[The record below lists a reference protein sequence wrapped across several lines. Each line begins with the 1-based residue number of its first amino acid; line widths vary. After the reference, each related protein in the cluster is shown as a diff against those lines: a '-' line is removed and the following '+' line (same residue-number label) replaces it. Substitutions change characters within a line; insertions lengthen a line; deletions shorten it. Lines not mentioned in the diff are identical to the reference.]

1 MCVLLMSDL
10 ISVIKF
16 NKYLHIVKTILK
28 PGTELCGIFERTIN
42 NLPLNEEQIL
52 YSINPDSENEPAMKR
67 RSFRICLSVTNDIAT
82 DQRVNRI
89 ACSLQHFSDH
99 ITIVGRKRRNSL
111 KPANTGIRNRRF
123 SLLFNK
129 GPLFYACYNIRLFF
143 YLLFHRFDLL
153 VANDLDTLPANFLI
167 SKIKRTKL
175 VYDSHEYFTEVP
187 ELINRDFVRKFW
199 ERLEKIMVPEIKYS
213 YTVCDSIAEI
223 YQQKYDINMITIRN
237 LADCYLKFP
246 ASSEMKLS
254 DEDKRNLLDD
264 TKRKSSDVVN
274 GKPSDRKIILYQGSV
289 NKGRG
294 LELVIESMQYL
305 DDAVFRIIGDG
316 DILHDLESLVAGL
329 GLDSKVIFTGRIPPD
344 ELLQYT
350 VQADIGISLEE
361 NLGLNYYYALPNK
374 FFDYI
379 SANVPVVVSDFPEMG
394 SLVKK
399 YDIGIATSIRNARE
413 LALLFRSVLSDTES
427 IRKWKHNLRRAA
439 SELCWEKE
447 EKKLL
452 EFYGHIILP

>member
-1 MCVLLMSDL
+1 
-10 ISVIKF
+10 
-16 NKYLHIVKTILK
+16 
-28 PGTELCGIFERTIN
+28 
-42 NLPLNEEQIL
+42 
-52 YSINPDSENEPAMKR
+52 MKR
-67 RSFRICLSVTNDIAT
+67 RSLRICLSVTNDIAT

-89 ACSLQHFSDH
+89 AGSLQHFSDH

-111 KPANTGIRNRRF
+111 KPANTGIRFRRF

-129 GPLFYACYNIRLFF
+129 GALFYACYNIRLFF

-167 SKIKRTKL
+167 SKIKKTRL

-187 ELINRDFVRKFW
+187 ELVNRDFVRKFW

-223 YQQKYDINMITIRN
+223 YNQKYGINMITIRN
-237 LADCYLKFP
+237 LSDCDLKFP
-246 ASSEMKLS
+246 EAAGKEASNEA
-254 DEDKRNLLDD
+254 
-264 TKRKSSDVVN
+264 
-274 GKPSDRKIILYQGSV
+274 DRKIILYQGSV

-294 LELVIESMQYL
+294 LELVIDSMQYL
-305 DDAVFRIIGDG
+305 DNVVFRIIGDG
-316 DILHDLESLVAGL
+316 DILCDLKSHVAGL
-329 GLDSKVIFTGRIPPD
+329 GLESKVFFTGRMPPD
-344 ELLQYT
+344 ELVQYT
-350 VQADIGISLEE
+350 LQADIGISLEE

-374 FFDYI
+374 LFDYI
-379 SANVPVVVSDFPEMG
+379 SANIPVVVSDFPEMG

-399 YDIGIATSIRNARE
+399 YDIGIATNIRNARE
-413 LALLFRSVLSDTES
+413 LALLFRSMLEDTES
-427 IRKWKHNLRRAA
+427 IRRWKLNLRRAA

-452 EFYGHIILP
+452 EFYDQIILP